1 MSLDAALLVLAGGE
15 SRRMGRPKA
24 LLPLD
29 GVTLIEWVVARLR
42 PELAELL
49 VAARSPD
56 QIPPSLHAHL
66 VRDVHP
72 GTGPLAGIEA
82 GLVSARHEIVV
93 AVACDMPWV
102 TADLVRRLVTAVAG
116 HDAAVPRVDGRP
128 EPACA
133 AYRRRAAPALAAALA
148 SGRRQAGAVVGDLH
162 VCWLDGEDPGLFA
175 NLNTPADY
183 ARFRAAVRGP
193 GSGPADPP

>member
-1 MSLDAALLVLAGGE
+1 MTLDAALLVLAGGE
-15 SRRMGRPKA
+15 SRRMGRSKA
-24 LLPLD
+24 LLPV
-29 GVTLIEWVVARLR
+29 GGITLVEWVVARLG

-56 QIPPSLHAHL
+56 QLPPSLHAHL
-66 VRDVHP
+66 VPDLHP
-72 GTGPLAGIEA
+72 GSGPLAGIQA
-82 GLVSARHEIVV
+82 GLVAARHEIVV

-102 TADLVRRLVTAVAG
+102 APDLVGRLVAAVAG
-116 HDAAVPRVDGRP
+116 HDAAVPRVEGRP

-133 AYRRRAAPALAAALA
+133 AYRRRAAPVLAAALA
-148 SGRRQAGAVVGDLH
+148 DGRRQAGAVLRDLD
-162 VCWLDGEDPGLFA
+162 VRWLDGEDPELFA

-183 ARFRAAVRGP
+183 DRFRAAIRRS

>member
-1 MSLDAALLVLAGGE
+1 MTLDAALLVLAGGE

-24 LLPLD
+24 LLPV
-29 GVTLIEWVVARLR
+29 GRTTLIEWVVARLG

-49 VAARSPD
+49 VAARSTD
-56 QIPPSLHAHL
+56 QLPPALHAHL

-72 GTGPLAGIEA
+72 GSGPLAGIEA
-82 GLVSARHEIVV
+82 GLVASRHEIVV

-102 TADLVRRLVTAVAG
+102 APDLVRRLVAAVAG

-133 AYRRRAAPALAAALA
+133 AYRRGAAPVLAAALA
-148 SGRRQAGAVVGDLH
+148 GGRRQAGAVLRDLH
-162 VCWLDGEDPGLFA
+162 VRWLDGEDPELFA

-183 ARFRAAVRGP
+183 ERFRVAVQAP
-193 GSGPADPP
+193 GSGPSDPP